1 MSENN
6 SNDDPPKKNILVDLG
21 IPMRPDS
28 DLSKN
33 FHIGAESNG
42 SNSGWNI
49 GVVGS
54 GNGGSRRA
62 RAR

>member
-1 MSENN
+1 MSENM
-6 SNDDPPKKNILVDLG
+6 SNDDPPEKNILVDRG
-21 IPMRPDS
+21 IPMRP

-42 SNSGWNI
+42 GNSGWNI

-54 GNGGSRRA
+54 GNGPSVPSQN
-62 RAR
+62 